1 MTTVLLVPPA
11 SEPISLAQAKAW
23 LRLDTNDEDDLVQSL
38 IVGARSIVET
48 MTGRAL
54 IAQTWRL
61 TRDAWP
67 DTFAINGF
75 FGAADI
81 ALDMPLPFAP
91 VASIDAVRVIGDDGA
106 PQLIAAGTYAL
117 VDFPDAARIVFMTAP
132 AAPTRS
138 VAGIEIDVVVGYG
151 AAADVPQPLRQ
162 AILMMVARWFED
174 RGDGEAQAPSDLRG
188 AARGLVAPYR
198 RVRLA

>member
-1 MTTVLLVPPA
+1 MTTALLVPPA
-11 SEPISLAQAKAW
+11 SEPVSLAQAKAW
-23 LRLDTNDEDDLVQSL
+23 LRLDTDDEDDLVQAL
-38 IVGARSIVET
+38 IVAARSIVESV
-48 MTGRAL
+48 TGRAL

-91 VASIDAVRVIGDDGA
+91 VASIDIVSVIGDDGTA
-106 PQLIAAGTYAL
+106 QIIAANTYAL
-117 VDFPDAARIVFMTAP
+117 VDPPDAARIVFIAAP
-132 AAPTRS
+132 PTPTRS
-138 VAGIEIDVVVGYG
+138 VAGIQIDVIVGYG

-162 AILMMVARWFED
+162 AILMLVARWFEN
-174 RGDGEAQAPSDLRG
+174 RGDVQEQAPSDLRG
-188 AARGLVAPYR
+188 AARGLVEPYR